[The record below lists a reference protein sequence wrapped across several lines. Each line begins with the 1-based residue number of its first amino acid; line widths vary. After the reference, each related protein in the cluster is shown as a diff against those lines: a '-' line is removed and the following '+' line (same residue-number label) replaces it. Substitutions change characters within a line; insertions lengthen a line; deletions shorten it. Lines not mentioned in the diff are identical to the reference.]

1 MKIDQRRLSDLQD
14 SVTHFLICAFAAS
27 DKADVEVPLSEDYDL
42 TITIN
47 NVELP
52 TEEVIRYLYDLFEL
66 DAKNQAATLLRQQIE
81 GGKELLENLVESI
94 STEMD
99 NTRLKLCELLRTEV

>member
-1 MKIDQRRLSDLQD
+1 MKIDQRRLSDPQD
-14 SVTHFLICAFAAS
+14 SFTHFLVCAFAAS
-27 DKADVEVPLSEDYDL
+27 DKAGVEVPFSEDYEL
-42 TITIN
+42 TIRVN

-52 TEEVIRYLYDLFEL
+52 TEEVIRYFYAQLEL
-66 DAKNQAATLLRQQIE
+66 DAKNQAASLLRQQTE

>member
-1 MKIDQRRLSDLQD
+1 
-14 SVTHFLICAFAAS
+14 
-27 DKADVEVPLSEDYDL
+27 VPLSEDYDL
-42 TITIN
+42 SIKIN

-52 TEEVIRYLYDLFEL
+52 TEEVIRYLYDRFEL
-66 DAKNQAATLLRQQIE
+66 DVKNQAATLLGQQIE